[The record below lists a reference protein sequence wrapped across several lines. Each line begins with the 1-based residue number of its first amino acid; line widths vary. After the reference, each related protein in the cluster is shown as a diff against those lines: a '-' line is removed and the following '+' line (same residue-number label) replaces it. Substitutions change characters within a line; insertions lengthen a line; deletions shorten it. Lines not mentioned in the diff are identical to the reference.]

1 MTESNMSSP
10 AVDPNPEQTALMMAR
25 VRKLMLIGG
34 LTIALGVGAI
44 FMVIGYRVFRSEGS
58 VTTTDTTA
66 TLPKGARILATTVSG
81 DRILVTLDIAGQTEI
96 RSFDARTLKPA
107 GALRFATQP

>member
-1 MTESNMSSP
+1 MSSP

-58 VTTTDTTA
+58 VATTDTTA

>member
-1 MTESNMSSP
+1 MSSP

-58 VTTTDTTA
+58 VPVTDTTA
-66 TLPKGARILATTVSG
+66 TLPKGARITATAVSG
-81 DRILVTLDIAGQTEI
+81 DRLLVTLDIGGAIEI

>member
-1 MTESNMSSP
+1 MTESTGTAAP
-10 AVDPNPEQTALMMAR
+10 VDPNPEQTALMMAR

-34 LTIALGVGAI
+34 LTIALGIGAI

-58 VTTTDTTA
+58 APATDTTA
-66 TLPKGARILATTVSG
+66 TLPKGARITATTVSG
-81 DRILVTLDIAGQTEI
+81 DRILVTLDISGQTEI

-107 GALRFATQP
+107 GKLRFATEP